1 MSSQDQT
8 ANSFKQKWTNA
19 NNFFL
24 DTTTSDSSDINR
36 WILNRNGFDNT
47 DEFSSWIGSKTR
59 ILDAGCGNG
68 RVSLLISKFLNQES
82 SLVGIDLVA
91 HEIAAKNLEGV
102 PRCSF
107 LFGDLLGDLNS
118 LGTFDLIYCQEVLH
132 HTSNPRMAF
141 RNLVTL
147 LSPGGEIAIYVYKK
161 KAVLREYSD
170 DFIREQISNL
180 TYEESRTVI
189 GEITNFAKEMSKLE
203 NKISIPALRVL
214 GIKEQS
220 LTLQR
225 FIYNNVFKNFWS
237 DELSYEENFS
247 INFDWY
253 HPDLCSRHT
262 LEEVTNWFMEEN
274 LLLLHTKE
282 DDFGITARG
291 LRRK

>member
-1 MSSQDQT
+1 
-8 ANSFKQKWTNA
+8 
-19 NNFFL
+19 
-24 DTTTSDSSDINR
+24 
-36 WILNRNGFDNT
+36 
-47 DEFSSWIGSKTR
+47 
-59 ILDAGCGNG
+59 
-68 RVSLLISKFLNQES
+68 
-82 SLVGIDLVA
+82 
-91 HEIAAKNLEGV
+91 
-102 PRCSF
+102 
-107 LFGDLLGDLNS
+107 
-118 LGTFDLIYCQEVLH
+118 
-132 HTSNPRMAF
+132 
-141 RNLVTL
+141 
-147 LSPGGEIAIYVYKK
+147 
-161 KAVLREYSD
+161 
-170 DFIREQISNL
+170 
-180 TYEESRTVI
+180 
-189 GEITNFAKEMSKLE
+189 MSKLE

>member
-59 ILDAGCGNG
+59 ILDAGCGIG

>member
-189 GEITNFAKEMSKLE
+189 GEITNFAKEMSKLD
-203 NKISIPALRVL
+203 N
-214 GIKEQS
+214 
-220 LTLQR
+220 
-225 FIYNNVFKNFWS
+225 
-237 DELSYEENFS
+237 
-247 INFDWY
+247 
-253 HPDLCSRHT
+253 
-262 LEEVTNWFMEEN
+262 
-274 LLLLHTKE
+274 
-282 DDFGITARG
+282 
-291 LRRK
+291 

>member
-1 MSSQDQT
+1 MSSQEQT

-24 DTTTSDSSDINR
+24 DTTTSDTSDINK
-36 WILNRNGFDNT
+36 WILNRNGFDTT
-47 DEFSSWIGSKTR
+47 DEFSNWIGSKTR

-68 RVSLLISKFLNQES
+68 RVSLLISKFMNQVS
-82 SLVGIDLVA
+82 SLIGIDLVA

-107 LFGDLLGDLNS
+107 LFGDLLGDLET
-118 LGTFDLIYCQEVLH
+118 LGKFDLIYCQEVLH

-189 GEITNFAKEMSKLE
+189 GEITNFAKEMSKLD
-203 NKISIPALRVL
+203 NKISIPALNVL

-262 LEEVTNWFMEEN
+262 LEEVINWFKEEN
-274 LLLLHTKE
+274 LLLLHTEE

-291 LRRK
+291 LRNI